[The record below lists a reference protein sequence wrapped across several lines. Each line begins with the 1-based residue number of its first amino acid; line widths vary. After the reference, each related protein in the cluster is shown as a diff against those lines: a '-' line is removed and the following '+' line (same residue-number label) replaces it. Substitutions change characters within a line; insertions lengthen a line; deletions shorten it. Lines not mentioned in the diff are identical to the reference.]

1 MKAEETL
8 ERLMEQYG
16 NTILRMCYLYL
27 RDYHLAEDATQ
38 DVFLKVMHSYDTF
51 ENKSSEK
58 AWLTRIT
65 INVCK
70 NILRNTW
77 FRFPKCVFDH
87 SLEHMEQRDFSDK
100 IIEKSMITNAILNL
114 NVKDREVLI
123 LYYYQ
128 ELSIRE
134 IAILL
139 GKKENTITQRLNRAR
154 QRLKKTLMEAE
165 YNV

>member
-1 MKAEETL
+1 M
-8 ERLMEQYG
+8 
-16 NTILRMCYLYL
+16 
-27 RDYHLAEDATQ
+27 
-38 DVFLKVMHSYDTF
+38 
-51 ENKSSEK
+51 
-58 AWLTRIT
+58 
-65 INVCK
+65 
-70 NILRNTW
+70 NTW
-77 FRFPKCVFDH
+77 KNVAYSKMLARY